1 VLRYHARCPFGRDV
15 RHPAVVAQFTDIF
28 TNERG
33 GISRTALRP
42 DGLAKIDRKM
52 LGPTKGFCIKLS
64 RDEEV
69 TNRLNLSEG
78 IETGLSAVQRYDARP
93 MWAAVSADLM
103 KARCS
108 RASRRWWC
116 LPTNDAN
123 QKGKEAAPAADVG
136 RAGSLE
142 HSAALAHHGDGLACH
157 ARSNLR
163 ACLRQTGDGS

>member
-1 VLRYHARCPFGRDV
+1 MGQGDLR
-15 RHPAVVAQFTDIF
+15 
-28 TNERG
+28 RG
-33 GISRTALRP
+33 GAAARDA
-42 DGLAKIDRKM
+42 GLAKIDRKM

-103 KARCS
+103 KAVPVLEGIE
-108 RASRRWWC
+108 A
-116 LPTNDAN
+116 LVVFADNDAN
-123 QKGKEAAPAADVG
+123 QKGKEATPAADVG